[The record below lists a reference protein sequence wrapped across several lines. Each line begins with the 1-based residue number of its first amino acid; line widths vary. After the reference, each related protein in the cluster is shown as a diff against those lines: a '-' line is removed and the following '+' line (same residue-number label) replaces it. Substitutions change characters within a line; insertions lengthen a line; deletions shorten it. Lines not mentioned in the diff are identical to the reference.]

1 MTAPGP
7 RLRSDAPT
15 ASPGPLA
22 EDPVRDRIRE
32 GIDHRRRQGLRLL
45 HVELT
50 PSDLSALMTPDAR
63 RVRRYRFQGLEVKP
77 LINVP
82 RSAVVAGY
90 PNQPGRVRYLF

>member
-1 MTAPGP
+1 
-7 RLRSDAPT
+7 
-15 ASPGPLA
+15 
-22 EDPVRDRIRE
+22 
-32 GIDHRRRQGLRLL
+32 
-45 HVELT
+45 
-50 PSDLSALMTPDAR
+50 MTPDAR